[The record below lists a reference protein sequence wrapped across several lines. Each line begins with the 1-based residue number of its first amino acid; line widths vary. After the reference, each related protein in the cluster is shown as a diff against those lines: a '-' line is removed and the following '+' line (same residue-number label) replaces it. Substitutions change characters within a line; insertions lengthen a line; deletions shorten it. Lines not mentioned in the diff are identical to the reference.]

1 MTKNGPDGRFEKLMR
16 FMRLQSSV
24 LSTLLDLVHEFQYM
38 EGEYEMLDS
47 QQVLL
52 TEDSEPRQL

>member
-1 MTKNGPDGRFEKLMR
+1 MR